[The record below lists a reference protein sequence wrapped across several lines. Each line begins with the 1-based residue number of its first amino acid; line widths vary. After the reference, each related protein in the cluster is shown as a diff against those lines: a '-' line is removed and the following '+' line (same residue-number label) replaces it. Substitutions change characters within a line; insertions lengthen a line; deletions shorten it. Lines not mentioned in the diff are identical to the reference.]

1 MLRSFLAE
9 VFIFIFSI
17 SKSPN
22 SARYLVWAAMLSCL
36 AIWAGFIITSAHAAE
51 DGKSFFIGG
60 LAGPMSGVLPPPGT
74 YIASDT
80 IIASAKAGA
89 SEVIP
94 DAGLLTV
101 GLQGDTLAEFLSVIW
116 VAPKQ
121 VLGGNFALGAGMIAG
136 RADAQVNAIL
146 SSIVPIKSSSAD
158 LDDKVTAFGDPVL
171 IAKLGWHNGPFHWN
185 IGSILNIP
193 VGQYDAG
200 QLVNMGFN
208 RWILDVS
215 TGFTYFDPKNG
226 IEITA
231 APGVTFNGKNSDTN
245 YRTGTEFHVDVT
257 AMAHLSKQ
265 FAIGVGAYH
274 YEQLTGDSGA
284 GAVLGSFKGQVSGI
298 GPVLSYNFQL
308 GSRPVSTKLRYFE
321 DFSANNRMPAK
332 VFLLSVAMPLS
343 VSRQ

>member
-1 MLRSFLAE
+1 MLKLFWTDVFL
-9 VFIFIFSI
+9 VILGIC
-17 SKSPN
+17 KSPK
-22 SARYLVWAAMLSCL
+22 SARGLVCAALFYCL
-36 AIWAGFIITSAHAAE
+36 VIWAGFIITSAHAAE

-89 SEVIP
+89 NEAIP

-146 SSIVPIKSSSAD
+146 SSIVPVESSSAD

-208 RWILDVS
+208 RWIIDV
-215 TGFTYFDPKNG
+215 TAGFTYFDPKKG
-226 IEITA
+226 IEITVT
-231 APGVTFNGKNSDTN
+231 PGVTFNGKNSDTN
-245 YRTGTEFHVDVT
+245 YRTGTEFHVDLT
-257 AMAHLSKQ
+257 AMAHISKQ

-284 GAVLGSFKGQVSGI
+284 GAVLGGFKGQVTGI
-298 GPVLSYNFQL
+298 GPVLSYNFHL
-308 GSRPVSTKLRYFE
+308 GNRPISTKLRYFE
-321 DFSANNRMPAK
+321 DFSAENRMPAQ
-332 VFLLSVAMPLS
+332 VFLLSVAMPLGGS
-343 VSRQ
+343 KQ